1 MFKTVLTLIVLSL
14 NLQAAQSAATD
25 PLNLL
30 FFGAFGMIV
39 VYNFSHYL
47 FNRDKSYAD
56 YALFHLLVF
65 IIMLFYTGTLD
76 ETMLEFSMHGVP
88 VGFFLMAV
96 MALLSF
102 SKNFLGLSVLHP
114 SAEKYYRYTQFGLMG
129 FFALTI
135 LPVGGTPLI
144 GAAIIY
150 IVAVLAVLLGVALYL
165 ALVKKEVAA
174 QFYLSAFTM
183 LLISVTA
190 GLLGYFNL
198 FSSQEDLHAL
208 IETGLLIEAGIF
220 SFALSYR
227 YNQMTLTLRQNEL
240 LFKELS
246 HRVQNNLQSII
257 SILTLQKNRLEE
269 AEAKNYL
276 QETIER
282 IGAIALI
289 HKRLQKSNLPGEVEM
304 QSYLEALVLAYKTLH
319 GEVTF
324 KLECDETLHLNIAEL
339 TPLALILNELITN
352 SLKHAFM
359 ETPSPRITIALK
371 ADDSGYLLQYED
383 NGSGYLSTKR
393 SLGTLLIENLS
404 TRQLKGHY
412 SVDVDNGYRYKLRF
426 AQG

>member
-14 NLQAAQSAATD
+14 NLQAAASAVTD

-39 VYNFSHYL
+39 VYNFAHYL

-102 SKNFLGLSVLHP
+102 SKNFLGLSALHP

-135 LPVGGTPLI
+135 LPVTGTPLI

-150 IVAVLAVLLGVALYL
+150 VVAVLAALLGVALYL
-165 ALVKKEVAA
+165 ALVKKEVDA

-183 LLISVTA
+183 LLVSVTA

-198 FSSQEDLHAL
+198 FYSQEDLYVL
-208 IETGLLIEAGIF
+208 IEAGLLIEAGIF

-227 YNQMTLTLRQNEL
+227 YNKMTLALRQNEL

-257 SILTLQKNRLEE
+257 SILTLQKNRLEDT
-269 AEAKNYL
+269 EAKNYL

-289 HKRLQKSNLPGEVEM
+289 HKRLQQSNLPGEVEM
-304 QSYLEALVLAYKTLH
+304 QSYLEALVAAYKTLH
-319 GEVTF
+319 AEVTF
-324 KLECDETLHLNIAEL
+324 KLECDETLYLNIAEL

-359 ETPSPRITIALK
+359 QTQSPRITIALK
-371 ADDSGYLLQYED
+371 ADDSGYILQYED